1 MNEPLWLR
9 AYRVAFGLLAL
20 IAVVRSFP
28 RFDKGGTADFFS
40 MFTYQ
45 SNVFEGLVLLGGAVL
60 APATI
65 ASVRWDRLRGAA
77 VMYGVTTF
85 VVYGLLLDGF
95 YNPFSSEHYWT
106 STVLHQVMPVALVLE
121 LILRPF
127 ANRLSWRTT
136 FLWMIYPIAFLAYS
150 LVRGAIVDWY
160 PYDFLDPDE
169 VGGYGGVALTSVAI
183 TIGFLAI
190 GLLVVGITRWR
201 GGAPAGQPV
210 ASIATPRA

>member
-136 FLWMIYPIAFLAYS
+136 FLWMIYPVAFLAYS

-169 VGGYGGVALTSVAI
+169 VGGYGGVALTSAAI

>member
-169 VGGYGGVALTSVAI
+169 VGGYGGVALTSAAI